1 MRLPVPTTLRSM
13 GACGLVDCQRTI
25 VPCAA
30 TVAPMARGA
39 ALATAPAPART
50 AVGSMV
56 CVDARAYVLA
66 TPFPFPKPP
75 FGLACSVASAAQPP
89 LATTCSLLY
98 VTARA
103 MVVVVATSCYGL
115 AFDAATALV
124 VVVFWSTKQQKLDPS
139 TCTHGQFH
147 EYTSEDWTCNQQQ
160 QPQQQAFQ

>member
-56 CVDARAYVLA
+56 CARVYVLA
-66 TPFPFPKPP
+66 TLFPFPKPA

-89 LATTCSLLY
+89 LATTCSLPY

-103 MVVVVATSCYGL
+103 KVVEDTSCYGC
-115 AFDAATALV
+115 AFD
-124 VVVFWSTKQQKLDPS
+124 VVVFWSTNNRRLIHRPAHMYNFMGIQVKTVL
-139 TCTHGQFH
+139 
-147 EYTSEDWTCNQQQ
+147 CNQNNHGAQQ
-160 QPQQQAFQ
+160 QSLQ